1 MPPPRSTTRFRE
13 LSRGPAPRACLAAA
27 ACLAATACASAS
39 GGSSGTAS
47 PAGDRTA
54 EADRA
59 ERAESPPADADVAFM
74 RGMIHHHAQAVAMA
88 RLVPDRVAAPAV
100 RRLSAR
106 ILNSQRTEIEL
117 MADWL
122 RDRDE
127 PVPEVAARAVAA
139 AGEGGSED
147 AGADGSGDGGA
158 GGAAPAG
165 LAPPGGWDEGPQMPG
180 VLSDEQMDRL
190 EGARGEE
197 FDRLFLTFMIE
208 HHDGAVDMVE
218 ELVRSPDGAREE
230 TVFRLASGIRAD
242 QSTEIDRMRD
252 MLRQTLFGPDGDAQ
266 R

>member
-13 LSRGPAPRACLAAA
+13 LSRGPAPWACLVAA

-39 GGSSGTAS
+39 GGSSGTET
-47 PAGDRTA
+47 PPGDRTA

-59 ERAESPPADADVAFM
+59 ERAESPPAAADVAFM

-88 RLVPDRVAAPAV
+88 RLVPDRAAAPAV

-106 ILNSQRTEIEL
+106 ILNSQRTEIAL

-127 PVPEVAARAVAA
+127 PVPEIAARAVAA
-139 AGEGGSED
+139 AGEDGSED
-147 AGADGSGDGGA
+147 AGA
-158 GGAAPAG
+158 AAPAG
-165 LAPPGGWDEGPQMPG
+165 VAPPGGWDEGPQMPG
-180 VLSDEQMDRL
+180 VLSDEQMARL

-197 FDRLFLTFMIE
+197 FDRLFLTLMIE
-208 HHDGAVDMVE
+208 HHDGAVTMVE

-252 MLRQTLFGPDGDAQ
+252 MLRQTLFGPDADTQ